1 MQPGSASKLYSNID
15 KTNAIKQSRPEE
27 LIALLLQKACV
38 ALRRAVL
45 VLENQDLTNKNW
57 DVRLKATEELNLSI
71 SKTIQIVTAL
81 REILDHDKGGDLAR
95 QLEETYTS
103 IMAALWKSS
112 AEKDVAGM
120 KKIMEALSDLK
131 EAWESLSKL

>member
-45 VLENQDLTNKNW
+45 VLENQGLTNKNW
-57 DVRLKATEELNLSI
+57 EVRLKATEELNLSI

-81 REILDHDKGGDLAR
+81 REILDHDKGGDLAS

-112 AEKDVAGM
+112 AEKDVAGV

>member
-15 KTNAIKQSRPEE
+15 KTNAIKQSQPEE

-45 VLENQDLTNKNW
+45 VLENQDLTNNNW
-57 DVRLKATEELNLSI
+57 EVRLKSTEEFNLSI
-71 SKTIQIVTAL
+71 SKTVQIVTAL
-81 REILDHDKGGDLAR
+81 REILDHDKGGNVAS

-112 AEKDVAGM
+112 RERDVAGM
-120 KKIMEALSDLK
+120 KKILDALSDLK

>member
-57 DVRLKATEELNLSI
+57 EVRLKATEELNLSI

-81 REILDHDKGGDLAR
+81 REILDHDKGGDLAS

>member
-81 REILDHDKGGDLAR
+81 REILDHDKGGDLAS

>member
-57 DVRLKATEELNLSI
+57 EVRLKATEELNLSI

-81 REILDHDKGGDLAR
+81 REILDHDKGGDLAS
-95 QLEETYTS
+95 QLEVTYTS

>member
-57 DVRLKATEELNLSI
+57 EVRLKATEELNLSI

-81 REILDHDKGGDLAR
+81 REILYHDKGGDLAS

-112 AEKDVAGM
+112 REKDVAGM